1 MPDNTTAQYRIKKG
15 TFTVLTKEN
24 NKLVKKVL
32 NIGDMVSLTNEKAV
46 IYPPDMLEKLN
57 TEGENSENDFV
68 SDISEMKDGSVK
80 RGIRNTQSTS
90 TATTFDP
97 QTVLAGSLKD
107 INKAL
112 LTITDSSQLSA
123 LYEAEEQGKKR
134 KDVLSALQTRFDE
147 QNKANE
153 VVIP

>member
-1 MPDNTTAQYRIKKG
+1 MPDITTALYRIKKG

-32 NIGDMVSLTNEKAV
+32 NVGDVVSLTNEKAA

-57 TEGENSENDFV
+57 TEGEDSENDFV
-68 SDISEMKDGSVK
+68 SSVAEMKDGSVK
-80 RGIRNTQSTS
+80 RGVRNTQSTS
-90 TATTFDP
+90 TATIFDP